1 MFEGVA
7 GHGGAREGAGR
18 PAGPRSEAARRFEE
32 SRARHEEA
40 KAGREILKLKIETGE
55 YLSRAAY
62 QQANATALAMLTQA
76 IRSIPD
82 NLERE
87 FKLPPEVLEAI
98 SEMHDAALENVANQ
112 FRLIS
117 GE

>member
-1 MFEGVA
+1 MEAVPS
-7 GHGGAREGAGR
+7 HGGARAGAGR
-18 PAGPRSEAARRFEE
+18 PSGPRSDAAKRFEVA
-32 SRARHEEA
+32 RARHEEA
-40 KAGREILKLKIETGE
+40 KAAKAELSLKVESGE

-62 QQANATALAMLTQA
+62 QQASATALAMLTQA

-98 SEMHDAALENVANQ
+98 GEMHDSALDSVANQ
-112 FRLIS
+112 FRLMAAT
-117 GE
+117 